1 MTERASAKKCKE
13 YLNYLAKQ
21 AKVPTSSPFVPVT
34 YKNNVRKGGYKHGF
48 FHIEVAYGKPRLTFV
63 YPGTGESD
71 ISPRL
76 PAGQMMMWLR
86 AFGVAGLKATWKV
99 ESKRK
104 W

>member
-1 MTERASAKKCKE
+1 MPERASAKQCKD
-13 YLNYLAKQ
+13 LLAYLAKQ
-21 AKVPTSSPFVPVT
+21 AKVPTSAPFTPG
-34 YKNNVRKGGYKHGF
+34 KGYKHGF
-48 FHIEVAYGKPRLTFV
+48 FHIEVVLGRPRLTFV
-63 YPGTGESD
+63 YPGTGETD

-76 PAGQMMMWLR
+76 TSREMLMWLR